1 MKISDVIRQLAII
14 HELQGDLDVYTVN
27 GQWLLPLQQ
36 LPWTTNETSAPT
48 PTLCVV
54 FGTLVNPTPVI

>member
-36 LPWTTNETSAPT
+36 LPWTTNETSADTHP
-48 PTLCVV
+48 LRGVW
-54 FGTLVNPTPVI
+54 NAR